1 MKRFIIAC
9 AVVLSS
15 IQSISPADA
24 VLNGLD
30 GINSKYVVPLRGS
43 ASSCSGAL
51 LNPRLVVTAGHC
63 TRNSDDQPDKELYV
77 GLPGSDKITNKEWVK
92 VSEIIVE
99 PNFNFAYRGTVPLND
114 IAFLILSSDIN
125 QIAINKVAEATDI
138 TSLNGLGPVLEL
150 HGYGYKGEGDPKTN
164 NVSTNTPL
172 IGNFYIDSFGVF
184 DPTLQGMSSKTF
196 SACNGDSGAP
206 VVYVKGSDVT
216 LVGIN
221 VGGGGLTSNCRK
233 MGFGGY
239 YSTEIQLVHKHQP
252 LYIKALTNSVKAL
265 NSSLNSL
272 VAKNKDA
279 DDASKATIESLRAQI
294 TAGNQALQ
302 EKSAE
307 MARLIEEKEA
317 TIQEEQAKNLELEA
331 EIAKLKEPKP
341 TTIVCTKGSAFKVV
355 KKINPVCPKG
365 FKAN

>member
-9 AVVLSS
+9 AVILSS

-30 GINSKYVVPLRGS
+30 GINSKYVVPLRGT

-63 TRNSDDQPDKELYV
+63 TRNSDDQPDKELFV
-77 GLPGSDKITNKEWVK
+77 GLPGSDRFTNKEWVK
-92 VSEIIVE
+92 VSEILVE

-125 QIAINKVAEATDI
+125 QIAITKVAEATDI
-138 TSLNGLGPVLEL
+138 TSLNGQGPVLEL
-150 HGYGYKGEGDPKTN
+150 HGYGFKGEGDPKTN
-164 NVSTNTPL
+164 NVTMSTPL
-172 IGNFYIDSFGVF
+172 IGNFYIDSFGIF
-184 DPTLQGMSSKTF
+184 DSTLQGISSKTF

-221 VGGGGLTSNCRK
+221 VGGGGLISNCRK
-233 MGFGGY
+233 MGNGGY
-239 YSTEIQLVHKHQP
+239 YSTEIQLVHKHQS
-252 LYIKALTNSVKAL
+252 LYIKALTTSVKAL
-265 NSSLNSL
+265 NTSLSSL
-272 VAKNKDA
+272 VAKNKEA
-279 DDASKATIESLRAQI
+279 DDASKSLIESLRSQI
-294 TAGNQALQ
+294 LAGNQAIQ
-302 EKSAE
+302 EKTAE
-307 MARLIEEKEA
+307 MSKLL
-317 TIQEEQAKNLELEA
+317 EEQKVIVDEVKAKNLELEA
-331 EIAKLKEPKP
+331 EIAKLKEPKA
-341 TTIVCTKGSAFKVV
+341 TTIVCIKGSTFKVV

-365 FKAN
+365 YKPS